1 MTENS
6 SAYYQIAPGVE
17 DRAVLVGVD
26 RERTD
31 GWSIDDDLAELER
44 LTDTAGAR
52 VVGSVT
58 QRLERPDART
68 FIGKGKAE
76 EVARL
81 AKEMD
86 ANLVIFDEELTPS
99 QQVNLEN
106 MLPDVR
112 VIDRTALILEI
123 FALHAVSREGKLQVE
138 LARQEYI
145 LPRLRGMWGH
155 LTAERL
161 GGGRGARFGAGE
173 SQLETDR
180 RMARKRIS
188 ELKRELRTVSKYR
201 ETQRHARASSGLLR
215 VALVGY
221 TNAGKSTLLNAL
233 TGAGVLVEDKLFATL
248 DATTRKL
255 ELPEGRGIT
264 ITDTVGFIN
273 KLPHGL
279 VEAFKSTLDEVREA
293 DLQLHVV
300 DASHA
305 LARAQIAAVHE
316 VLGEIEATGRPQV
329 LVYNK
334 CDVLPEDELARMRAA
349 SPNAVFVSGATG
361 MGLDALLDRI
371 AIEASRSESTIDVL
385 VPYTRG
391 ELVRLAHER
400 GRIIAEEHLPEG
412 THLTLRVPPEIAERL
427 SEFRT
432 DGDRSGTGAPG
443 AV

>member
-1 MTENS
+1 MTETNN
-6 SAYYQIAPGVE
+6 AYFQVVRDAQ
-17 DRAVLVGVD
+17 DRAVLVGID

-31 GWSIDDDLAELER
+31 GWSIEDDLAELER

-68 FIGKGKAE
+68 FIGKGKAD
-76 EVARL
+76 EVAHL
-81 AKEMD
+81 AAERD
-86 ANLVIFDEELTPS
+86 ANLVIFDEELSPS

-180 RMARKRIS
+180 RMARKRIGELRR
-188 ELKRELRTVSKYR
+188 ELKTVAKYR
-201 ETQRHARASSGLLR
+201 ETQRHSRASSGILR

-233 TGAGVLVEDKLFATL
+233 TDAGVLVEDKLFATL

-255 ELPEGRGIT
+255 DLPEGREIT

-300 DASHA
+300 DASHP
-305 LARAQIAAVHE
+305 LARAQIAAVNE

-334 CDVLPEDELARMRAA
+334 CDLLPADELARMRSA

-361 MGLDALLDRI
+361 MGLDDLLTRI

-385 VPYTRG
+385 IPYTRG

-400 GRIIAEEHLPEG
+400 GRIITEEHLPEG
-412 THLTLRVPPEIAERL
+412 THLSVRVPAAIAEKL
-427 SEFRT
+427 AEFRT
-432 DGDRSGTGAPG
+432 DTKPAD
-443 AV
+443 